1 MAKRVRSGTR
11 PWTDAETTR
20 LLKAREQGKTIQ
32 ACAAL
37 LGRTPKMVEGKLRRL
52 GATRS
57 NSMRG
62 KRAFEIRWSARE
74 ERTVRCAYGHCRA
87 DQIAQRLSRTR
98 PSIYKRAILLGVSA
112 PRSEYWSHADLA
124 LLLTQRVPPCELRLG
139 SVRTRHAVCNMKV
152 RLRQLW
158 RAGQLVAFLAS
169 RPDARKA
176 KPLRLGHRVPPGLD
190 TDWVRL
196 SNKAKEKRARE
207 CLTREAERDR
217 QKAAF
222 KKWQARASQCR

>member
-20 LLKAREQGKTIQ
+20 LLKAREQGKTLQ

-37 LGRTPKMVEGKLRRL
+37 LARTPKMVEGKLRRL

-98 PSIYKRAILLGVSA
+98 PSIYMRASRLGVSS
-112 PRSEYWSHADLA
+112 PRSEYWSYADLA
-124 LLLTQRVPPCELRLG
+124 VLITQRVPPRELRLG
-139 SVRTRHAVCNMKV
+139 SVRTRPAIHGMKV

-158 RAGQLVAFLAS
+158 RAGQLLTFLAS
-169 RPDARKA
+169 RPDAPKA
-176 KPLRLGHRVPPGLD
+176 KLLRLGRRIPPGLD
-190 TDWVRL
+190 TDWARL
-196 SNKAKEKRARE
+196 SSKAKDRRARE
-207 CLTREAERDR
+207 YLA
-217 QKAAF
+217 Q
-222 KKWQARASQCR
+222 QAKRVHSFLRYH